1 MVLCPECGLNTCSAG
16 ENCNRCK
23 EAYEYMYSHD
33 APVGAELQ
41 QLKDEEQAEYDK
53 ACAESPDNIYLFGRE
68 DPVLYRASAEGA
80 RPIGRG

>member
-53 ACAESPDNIYLFGRE
+53 ACAESPDNIYCFLCFLAGMGL
-68 DPVLYRASAEGA
+68 D
-80 RPIGRG
+80 IGIFCAIFTA